1 MKRSPARELLRT
13 EGRLE
18 TDGRVKSG
26 MLGLPRPAVRPDKP
40 EKVKY
45 GSGYMVPLGVIIGNI
60 GKLSRRGRVLAA

>member
-40 EKVKY
+40 EKL
-45 GSGYMVPLGVIIGNI
+45 LGQGVE
-60 GKLSRRGRVLAA
+60 